1 MNRALQHALLALA
14 VLSLGVLGWDAF
26 QDWSELPIPQ
36 ADEAPVSASAM
47 ELNRS
52 SAIRPR
58 FVHLTAEPSLAPGE
72 RLTVRGR
79 VGNLPSEQS
88 ATVSLEGPDGSIA
101 SVEVRGDPNHEAAF
115 ALPHPTPVV
124 ALGRFR
130 WRLRLNTDDDSA
142 VLGVRVEEP
151 DRPEVLLLLDH
162 PDVEGA
168 RLQRWLTASG
178 TPVTSR
184 IRVSSERYRVSASPE
199 DPVPADWQPFV
210 AGGLDRWDV
219 VVAHDTAL
227 DRLSQTERQALD
239 LAIRQDGLGLLVIG
253 PPGAMRTVTN
263 KTDATSVTAESR
275 SPAERA
281 SAPAEAIREP
291 LVSPWMLLPRASSEP
306 AEDSRETRIRL
317 SDGTLMHV
325 PVSVLEMSLGVP
337 AGNRT
342 VATDT
347 QGRPLVAW
355 CAHGRGRW
363 ARSLILDSWRW
374 RQHGEGND
382 YARFWAGLLGQVA
395 RPGSEAKEGW
405 WVVQPSLPLF
415 VDQPVTLIWSGA
427 TNVPLPMAEVRALEV
442 SGEPSVPL
450 NLSRVGQ
457 DPTGAQAVFWPMHAG
472 WHSVRALLAGPVLDF
487 YVQPANALPG
497 VQAQRQ
503 EDAEARPSDASVT
516 QPYLELARQ
525 PSGRWGWLT
534 QVTAFLVF
542 VVSAGGL
549 WATRGRSDLGVV
561 HGKERFP
568 KIGHAWGP

>member
-1 MNRALQHALLALA
+1 MNRAFHHALLAVA

-26 QDWSELPIPQ
+26 QDWPDLPTREVAPARWGASGIE
-36 ADEAPVSASAM
+36 AD
-47 ELNRS
+47 RS
-52 SAIRPR
+52 SIRVPR

-79 VGNLPSEQS
+79 VGNLPPEQS

-101 SVEVRGDPNHEAAF
+101 SVEVRGDLNHEAAF

-124 ALGRFR
+124 ASGRFR
-130 WRLRLNTDDDSA
+130 WKLRLNTADDSA

-184 IRVSSERYRVSASPE
+184 TRVSAERYRVSGAPE
-199 DPVPADWQPFV
+199 DPVPADWQPFH

-219 VVAHDTAL
+219 VVAHDAAL

-239 LAIRQDGLGLLVIG
+239 LAIRQNGLGLLVIG
-253 PPGAMRTVTN
+253 LPGAMRTVTN
-263 KTDATSVTAESR
+263 TTDATSVTAETR
-275 SPAERA
+275 SPAERP
-281 SAPAEAIREP
+281 SAAAEAIREP
-291 LVSPWMLLPRASSEP
+291 LVSPWMLLPRASAEA

-317 SDGTLMHV
+317 SDGTLMNV

-337 AGNRT
+337 PGNRT

-347 QGRPLVAW
+347 QGRSLVAW

-363 ARSLILDSWRW
+363 ARSLLLDSWRW

-382 YARFWAGLLGQVA
+382 YARFWAGLLELIS
-395 RPGSEAKEGW
+395 RPASASAGAWSLD
-405 WVVQPSLPLF
+405 QPSLPMF
-415 VDQPVTLIWSGA
+415 VDQPVTVIWSGA
-427 TNVPLPMAEVRALEV
+427 TNVRLPLAEVRAREV
-442 SGEPSVPL
+442 TGEPSFPL
-450 NLSRVGQ
+450 NLSRVGR
-457 DPTGAQAVFWPMHAG
+457 DPTGAQAVLWPMHAG
-472 WHSVRALLAGPVLDF
+472 WHSVRALPVGPVLDF
-487 YVQPANALPG
+487 YVQPAHALPG

-503 EDAEARPSDASVT
+503 QDAERRRLDASAAER
-516 QPYLELARQ
+516 PLESARR

-534 QVTAFLVF
+534 QVTTFLVF

-549 WATRGRSDLGVV
+549 WATRGRPVVGVV
-561 HGKERFP
+561 HHRGTE
-568 KIGHAWGP
+568 AQN